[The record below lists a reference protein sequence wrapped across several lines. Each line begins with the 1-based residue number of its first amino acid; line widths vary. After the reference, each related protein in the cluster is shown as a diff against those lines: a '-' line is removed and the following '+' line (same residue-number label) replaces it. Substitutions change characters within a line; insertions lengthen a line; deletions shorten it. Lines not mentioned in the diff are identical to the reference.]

1 MATQTAIEW
10 TECTWNPVSG
20 CSKISPGCA
29 HCYAERMAR
38 RLQAMGQYRYRDGFK
53 VTLHPEAVEEPYG
66 WKKPRVVFVNSMSD
80 LFHEEVPVEFI
91 QQIFSVMNRCSQ
103 HTFQILTKRSQ
114 RLLKL
119 APRLDWT
126 DNIWMGVTVENR
138 DYLYRIDHL
147 RQVGAQVL
155 FLSLEPLLGPLDD
168 LTLNGIDWVIVG
180 GESGPQA
187 RPMKKEWVLSI
198 QSKCG
203 KDNVPFF
210 FKQWGGVQ
218 KKKAG
223 RLLMGRTWDQVPPGI
238 VQTVC

>member
-91 QQIFSVMNRCSQ
+91 QQIFLVMNRCSQ

-138 DYLYRIDHL
+138 DYLYRKDHL

>member
-91 QQIFSVMNRCSQ
+91 QQIFLVMNRCSQ

-126 DNIWMGVTVENR
+126 DNIWMGVTAKKVTCIAKIICDKWR
-138 DYLYRIDHL
+138 CFF
-147 RQVGAQVL
+147 VAGTA
-155 FLSLEPLLGPLDD
+155 
-168 LTLNGIDWVIVG
+168 
-180 GESGPQA
+180 A
-187 RPMKKEWVLSI
+187 RPL
-198 QSKCG
+198 G
-203 KDNVPFF
+203 
-210 FKQWGGVQ
+210 
-218 KKKAG
+218 
-223 RLLMGRTWDQVPPGI
+223 
-238 VQTVC
+238 